1 MKSMVPI
8 VANRPLLPWCE
19 SDSSSAQQEP
29 ANYLCPNTGPAQ
41 LSEVS
46 MDTLAKNQLTTWLSV
61 AGLAALLLAAVVSSK
76 LTGAM
81 LFVPAVVLSTVC
93 LGARNVVSQPADA
106 TLLDNE
112 TA

>member
-1 MKSMVPI
+1 
-8 VANRPLLPWCE
+8 
-19 SDSSSAQQEP
+19 
-29 ANYLCPNTGPAQ
+29 
-41 LSEVS
+41 

-81 LFVPAVVLSTVC
+81 LFVPAVVLSTVW
-93 LGARNVVSQPADA
+93 LGARNVSQPADA